1 MANSKNIKMIEHSGF
16 PFFDIFRKPGC
27 KKAILISAM
36 IDLGIVVLLVEKF
49 SIYTCVIVAECL
61 LGLVLVF

>member
-16 PFFDIFRKPGC
+16 PFFDIFRKAGC

-36 IDLGIVVLLVEKF
+36 IDLGIVVLLVEN
-49 SIYTCVIVAECL
+49 
-61 LGLVLVF
+61 LVYILV